1 MKRIPGEPIRNGN
14 PLTFRAS
21 TKEKQLLQDAAKRL
35 GTTRGALVRSAALA
49 LADELLAV

>member
-1 MKRIPGEPIRNGN
+1 MKSKTSRQGN

-21 TKEKQLLQDAAKRL
+21 KDEKQRLQDAAKKL

-49 LADELLAV
+49 VANELLAA

>member
-1 MKRIPGEPIRNGN
+1 MKRKTNRQGN

-21 TKEKQLLQDAAKRL
+21 KDEKQRLQDAAERL

-49 LADELLAV
+49 LADELLMA